1 MNEPIFNNDIMIVA
15 DEKEFITIKNLL
27 RGFGF
32 HGDYIFAARSQDD
45 ALYQISLIKDCN
57 RDINAIIFDYRD
69 PKTEMETLVNLK
81 NLEISDITI
90 TIPKIVLLS
99 SDNINF
105 VRNSD
110 QFKESKIIFIDF
122 KELETTIKKVLE
134 LGEIMNYSTL
144 KVLLVD
150 DTRPNLSLQSKQL
163 QKIGFSHENIRKADD
178 SFEAMD
184 ILKKEPI
191 DLVITDY
198 EMPRIN
204 GLVLIENI
212 KNDPAL
218 RDIPIILSS
227 GSPTRELINKA
238 KKLGTVG
245 FLAKPFDIE
254 KLAAQIKKAF
264 PS

>member
-1 MNEPIFNNDIMIVA
+1 MNKPIFDNDIMIVA
-15 DEKEFITIKNLL
+15 GKKNFVWIKNLL
-27 RGFGF
+27 KEFSF
-32 HGDYIFAARSQDD
+32 HGDYIFSAQSQED
-45 ALYQISLIKDCN
+45 ALYEISLIRDCG
-57 RDINAIIFDYRD
+57 RDIYAIIFDYRD

-150 DTRPNLSLQSKQL
+150 DTRPNLFLLSKQL
-163 QKIGFSHENIRKADD
+163 KKIGFSSRNIIIADNG
-178 SFEAMD
+178 FEAIKIIED
-184 ILKKEPI
+184 REI
-191 DLVITDY
+191 DLVITDN
-198 EMPRIN
+198 EMPRVN
-204 GLVLIENI
+204 GLDLIKKMKSNPKTKDIPFILNSGNPTPELIRQVLALGASFYAKPASIDNIKKLIE
-212 KNDPAL
+212 KAL
-218 RDIPIILSS
+218 TP
-227 GSPTRELINKA
+227 
-238 KKLGTVG
+238 
-245 FLAKPFDIE
+245 
-254 KLAAQIKKAF
+254 
-264 PS
+264 